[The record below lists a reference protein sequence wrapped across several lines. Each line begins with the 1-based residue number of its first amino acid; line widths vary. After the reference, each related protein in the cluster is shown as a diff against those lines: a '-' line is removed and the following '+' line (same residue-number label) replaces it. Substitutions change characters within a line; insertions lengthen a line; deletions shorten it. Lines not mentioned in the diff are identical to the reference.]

1 MSTPV
6 PKAFSWIK
14 AADAI
19 GSSAHSLAG
28 SMRIR
33 EIMAAV
39 GITGLPLSPWE
50 LNEIESLRERAA
62 NNLAAA
68 AAIEARANP
77 DTEV

>member
-6 PKAFSWIK
+6 PEGFSWAK
-14 AADAI
+14 AANAI
-19 GSSAHSLAG
+19 GASGNSLAG
-28 SMRIR
+28 SWKIR

-50 LNEIESLRERAA
+50 LQEVASLRERAA

-68 AAIEARANP
+68 EEIEARANP